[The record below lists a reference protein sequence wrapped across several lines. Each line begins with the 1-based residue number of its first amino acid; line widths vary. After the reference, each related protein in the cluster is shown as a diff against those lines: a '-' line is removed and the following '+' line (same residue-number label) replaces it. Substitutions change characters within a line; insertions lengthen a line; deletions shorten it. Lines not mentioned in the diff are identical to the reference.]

1 MLGHLRSRRHGGDA
15 WHMRHAH
22 EFVAGARGA
31 SLARHVGRMVQRKVP
46 PLIAASVITL
56 ILTIVGFW
64 GYATQGPPGSR
75 VAHIGRTRAVLNDGL
90 CTFAAAVRLRSDAQW
105 TFERRQGEVRQA
117 LVEVLRTKSR
127 YMVSNPTAREA
138 LRMQMLREV
147 NRVMAA
153 PVADELRFTEFV
165 LS

>member
-1 MLGHLRSRRHGGDA
+1 M
-15 WHMRHAH
+15 
-22 EFVAGARGA
+22 E
-31 SLARHVGRMVQRKVP
+31 QRKIP
-46 PLIAASVITL
+46 PLIAASVVTL

-64 GYATQGPPGSR
+64 GYATHDAGASR
-75 VAHIGRTRAVLNDGL
+75 IATIGRTHATLNDGV
-90 CTFAAAVRLRSDAQW
+90 CTFAAAVTLRPDADAW
-105 TFERRQGEVRQA
+105 AFERRQDEVRKA
-117 LVEVLRTKSR
+117 LVGILRTKSR
-127 YMVSNPTAREA
+127 YMVSNPTAREG